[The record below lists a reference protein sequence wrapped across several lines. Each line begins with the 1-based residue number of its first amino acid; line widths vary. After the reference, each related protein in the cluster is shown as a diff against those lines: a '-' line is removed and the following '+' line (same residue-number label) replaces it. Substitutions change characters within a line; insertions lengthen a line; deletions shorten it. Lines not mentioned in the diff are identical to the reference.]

1 MARFWDKG
9 GQVRWADV
17 AQKDADGTLPARE
30 AGRKA
35 VEGFRRGV
43 AAKVVGVL
51 RQRDP
56 ELLSSLTEVGVVS
69 RDWVEGGEGPV
80 TTSAPMD
87 VIERLL
93 ERSIERRPSLLANL
107 GLSAIQVLSSPSDGD
122 DYEGTTSRLTV
133 VFTDLEGFTRFTSE
147 KGDDEASKLLTRH
160 HRTVGPVV
168 RSRGGRVVKR
178 LGDGLLITFPEPEAA
193 VLSCLELVE
202 AQPAPLRLRAGGH
215 VGDVVVTRDDVI
227 GHTVNVAARVAESAK
242 GGEVLVTT
250 EVRDAVKDGLPQVR
264 FTRARTKAF
273 KGVGTQV
280 SVCRASLA

>member
-1 MARFWDKG
+1 
-9 GQVRWADV
+9 V
-17 AQKDADGTLPARE
+17 AEDPGDSTLAPRE

-35 VEGFRRGV
+35 VESFRRGV
-43 AAKVVGVL
+43 ASKVVGLL

-80 TTSAPMD
+80 TTSAPIE
-87 VIERLL
+87 VVERLL
-93 ERSIERRPSLLANL
+93 ERSVERRPSLLANL
-107 GLSAIQVLSSPSDGD
+107 GLSAIQVLSAPSDGED
-122 DYEGTTSRLTV
+122 HQGTNARLTV

-147 KGDDEASKLLTRH
+147 KGDDEASRLLTRH
-160 HRTVGPVV
+160 HRAVGPVV

-193 VLSCLELVE
+193 LLSCLELIE
-202 AQPAPLRLRAGGH
+202 TQPSPLRLRAGAH

-227 GHTVNVAARVAESAK
+227 GHTVNVAARVTESAK

-250 EVRDAVKDGLPQVR
+250 DVRDAVHEGLPQVR
-264 FTRARTKAF
+264 FTRPRTKAF

-280 SVCRASLA
+280 SVCRVTFA

>member
-1 MARFWDKG
+1 VSDNDDRNA
-9 GQVRWADV
+9 A
-17 AQKDADGTLPARE
+17 LPARE

-35 VEGFRRGV
+35 VEGFRRGL
-43 AAKVVGVL
+43 ASKVVGVL

-93 ERSIERRPSLLANL
+93 ERSVERRPSLLANL
-107 GLSAIQVLSSPSDGD
+107 GLSAIQVLSSPTDGD
-122 DYEGTTSRLTV
+122 DHEGTTSRLTV
-133 VFTDLEGFTRFTSE
+133 VFTDLEGFTRFTAE
-147 KGDDEASKLLTRH
+147 KGDDEASKLLTKH
-160 HRTVGPVV
+160 HRAVGPVI

-178 LGDGLLITFPEPEAA
+178 LGDGLLVTFPEADAA
-193 VLSCLELVE
+193 VLSCLELVA
-202 AQPAPLRLRAGGH
+202 AQPKPLRLRAGAH
-215 VGDVVVTRDDVI
+215 TGDVVVTRDDVI

-242 GGEVLVTT
+242 GGEVLITT
-250 EVRDAVKDGLPQVR
+250 DVRDAVTDDLPQVK

-280 SVCRASLA
+280 SVCRAQLS